1 MLTRLRTFV
10 EVYRQRSIS
19 GAARALDLTQPAVS
33 QHIASLE
40 SAIGRQLFERHAHG
54 VDPTGAAD
62 ELALEIGDRLDVAEA
77 ALATARAR
85 SAEIA
90 GAVRMIGH
98 ADFLSEVVAP
108 LLVPLLEAGMR
119 VRLQTADL
127 DGLVHALV
135 DGHCDL
141 GVSAFPINDRRLRSE
156 LVRSEPI
163 IAVAAPTVAARIATA
178 TDRAG
183 ALAAEPVLAYHIE
196 RPLIDEWL
204 ETNHLF
210 RRPVSPALIAP
221 DLRGLRALL
230 GVGFGWSV
238 LPTYLCAGE
247 LARGELVEIP
257 APVGPTI
264 NPYFLVWS
272 PSALRHPRI
281 AHARQ
286 TLIWALRQAPGGG
299 SQGPP
304 AVRLGQ
310 E

>member
-19 GAARALDLTQPAVS
+19 SAARSLGLTQPAVS

-40 SAIGRQLFERHAHG
+40 SAIGRQLFERHVHG
-54 VDPTGAAD
+54 VNPTAAGD
-62 ELALEIGDRLDVAEA
+62 ELAADIGDRLDVAEA

-85 SAEIA
+85 SAELA
-90 GAVRMIGH
+90 GAIRMIGNS
-98 ADFLSEVVAP
+98 DFLSEVIAP
-108 LLVPLLEAGMR
+108 MLVPLLEAGMR
-119 VRLQTADL
+119 VRLQTADR
-127 DGLVHALV
+127 DGVLHALV

-141 GVSAFPINDRRLRSE
+141 GLSAFTITDRRLRSE
-156 LVRSEPI
+156 LVHSEPV
-163 IAVAAPTVAARIATA
+163 IAVAAPAVAARITA
-178 TDRAG
+178 EAD
-183 ALAAEPVLAYHIE
+183 LAAVLATEPVLAYNIE

-204 ETNHLF
+204 ETNRLF
-210 RRPVSPALIAP
+210 RQPVSPALIAP

-257 APVGPTI
+257 APVGPTY
-264 NPYFLVWS
+264 NSYFLVWS
-272 PSALRHPRI
+272 PAALRHPRI

-286 TLIWALRQAPGGG
+286 TLIWSLRQ
-299 SQGPP
+299 GPWGAGDRKSDRSP
-304 AVRLGQ
+304 D
-310 E
+310 